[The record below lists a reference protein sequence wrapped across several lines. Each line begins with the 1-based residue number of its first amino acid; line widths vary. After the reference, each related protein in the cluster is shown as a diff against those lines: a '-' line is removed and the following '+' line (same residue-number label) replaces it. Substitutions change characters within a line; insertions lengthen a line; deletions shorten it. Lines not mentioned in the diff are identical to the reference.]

1 MLTAPEPTKAPITTT
16 HPIEWSEDAVKVVLI
31 SMPDVAPVFIHEAAF
46 HMPSHGIACVAGN
59 IDTRHDV
66 FIVDLVR
73 KRRQIRKY
81 LTRTLRRIQPGLIG
95 LSAMAW
101 QFETCAKIARLIRQL
116 LPEVKIVI
124 GGYHAT
130 LMSEEIAVSRDAAWI
145 DFMIRGEGE
154 AACRRLVNALEGS
167 DRIEE
172 IPALSYKTAGGWVH
186 NPWQGPLDL
195 SNLRLPVRDKRRL
208 TRGYHLLYSKIE
220 VLETSRGCT
229 RRCNFCSMKHM
240 YGRTFRTYPIERV
253 LADLDDI
260 YYHRKTRWVF
270 VVDDNMVLDPQRVIK
285 LCDAIIARNYTNLN
299 MVVQADCISI
309 AKNEEMVKK
318 MALAGVR
325 SVFLGIENVSK
336 QNLKSANKGDIIT
349 ASQQAVATC
358 HKYGLMVI
366 GGLIFGF
373 PDDDEDAIM
382 RNYQFLKQI
391 DADASYCQILTPY
404 PKTGIRED
412 LLEQGLVTNR
422 IDYKRYSGLWAN
434 VRTHHLDAARL
445 QYLFWY
451 HRQVTLGWWT
461 PSRQARKQGG
471 WTAIWTHLFKPL
483 LKMRYD
489 RMIRKIGWQ
498 GRYEKEI
505 QRLERLNYFADLE

>member
-1 MLTAPEPTKAPITTT
+1 M
-16 HPIEWSEDAVKVVLI
+16 KVVLI

-66 FIVDLVR
+66 FIIDLVR
-73 KRRQIRKY
+73 KRRSIRKY
-81 LTRTLRRIQPGLIG
+81 LTRTLRRVEPDLIG

-116 LPEVKIVI
+116 LPDVKIVI

-130 LMSEEIAVSRDAAWI
+130 LMSEEIAASDDAQWI
-145 DFMIRGEGE
+145 DFMVRGEGE
-154 AACRRLVNALEGS
+154 EACRRLVNAMDGT

-186 NPWQGPLDL
+186 NAWQGPLDL
-195 SNLRLPVRDKRRL
+195 SRLRLPVRDKRRL
-208 TRGYHLLYSKIE
+208 TRGYHLLYSRIE

-229 RRCNFCSMKHM
+229 RGCNYCSMKHM

-260 YYHRKTRWVF
+260 YYNRKTRWVF
-270 VVDDNMVLDPQRVIK
+270 IVDDNMVLNPKRVME
-285 LCDAIIARNYTNLN
+285 LCDAIIARNYAKLNL
-299 MVVQADCISI
+299 VIQADCISM
-309 AKNEEMVKK
+309 AGNEEMVSKL
-318 MALAGVR
+318 ARAGVR
-325 SVFLGIENVSK
+325 TVFLGIENASRK
-336 QNLKSANKGDIIT
+336 NLKSSDKGDIVT

-358 HKYGLMVI
+358 HKYGLVVI

-373 PDDDEDAIM
+373 PDDDEDAII

-404 PKTGIRED
+404 PKTGMRDD
-412 LLEQGLVTNR
+412 LIKQGLVTNR

-434 VRTHHLDAARL
+434 VRTHHLDSARL

-461 PSRQARKQGG
+461 PSSQAKKQGA

-483 LKMRYD
+483 LKIRYD

-498 GRYEKEI
+498 GRYEKDIE
-505 QRLERLNYFADLE
+505 RLERMNYFPDLE

>member
-1 MLTAPEPTKAPITTT
+1 
-16 HPIEWSEDAVKVVLI
+16 VKVVLI
-31 SMPDVAPVFIHEAAF
+31 SMPDVAPLIIHEAAV

-59 IDTRHDV
+59 IDGRHDV
-66 FIVDLVR
+66 FIIDLIR
-73 KRRQIRKY
+73 KRRHIRKY
-81 LTRTLRRIQPGLIG
+81 LTRTLGRIQPDLIG

-101 QFETCAKIARLIRQL
+101 QFETCSKIARLIRSL
-116 LPEVKIVI
+116 LPQVKIVI

-130 LMSEEIAVSRDAAWI
+130 LMSEEIAASPDSRWI

-154 AACRRLVNALEGS
+154 VACRRLVNALEGT

-172 IPALSYKTAGGWVH
+172 IPSLSFKTTDGWVH

-195 SNLRLPVRDKRRL
+195 AELKLPVRDERRL
-208 TRGYHLLYSKIE
+208 TRGYHNLYSKIE

-229 RRCNFCSMKHM
+229 RGCNFCSMKHM
-240 YGRTFRTYPIERV
+240 YGRSFRTYPIQRV

-260 YYHRKTRWVF
+260 YYNRKTRWVF
-270 VVDDNMVLDPQRVIK
+270 IVDDNMVLDPRRVIE
-285 LCDAIIARNYTNLN
+285 LCDAIIARNYPNLKL
-299 MVVQADCISI
+299 VVQADCISM
-309 AKNEEMVKK
+309 AKNEAMVEK
-318 MALAGVR
+318 MAQAGFR
-325 SVFLGIENVSK
+325 SVFLGIENVSRE
-336 QNLKSANKGDIIT
+336 NLKSANKGDIVT

-358 HKYGLMVI
+358 HKYGIMVI

-373 PDDDEDAIM
+373 PDDDEEAII

-404 PKTGIRED
+404 PKTAMRDD
-412 LLEQGLVTNR
+412 LLAQGLVTNP

-434 VRTHHLDAARL
+434 VRTKHVDAARL

-461 PSRQARKQGG
+461 PSSQARKQGA
-471 WTAIWTHLFKPL
+471 WTAIWTHFFKPL

-489 RMIRKIGWQ
+489 RMIRKVGWQ
-498 GRYEKEI
+498 GRYEREVK
-505 QRLERLNYFADLE
+505 RLERLNYFPDLE